1 MSEPRWTSLSLSQS
15 IFRPLLAPPCEQTTW
30 FVAGL
35 MGWNV
40 TGYVFICLIRSPT
53 GVGRSGR
60 EKEGGRDSEVG
71 LLSGFIIRHVCA
83 CHESVIDDALPPPN
97 PTNTYTHTHTLTQ
110 RKTHALYGA
119 ITAGPLTP
127 YICCVCAF
135 RAPLVQD
142 SVNNC

>member
-30 FVAGL
+30 FLAGL

-97 PTNTYTHTHTLTQ
+97 PTNTYTHTHTYTE
-110 RKTHALYGA
+110 KNT
-119 ITAGPLTP
+119 
-127 YICCVCAF
+127 C
-135 RAPLVQD
+135 
-142 SVNNC
+142 SVWGHYCWSTNSLHLLCLCIQSTISPRLCE